1 MRVVQLQEQLLENTC
16 LRQSECEAILPCMD
30 DGAEVVCTV
39 RREREEKELCLR
51 LTR

>member
-30 DGAEVVCTV
+30 DGAEGGVHVSGEVV
-39 RREREEKELCLR
+39 RRRSFVLG
-51 LTR
+51 

>member
-30 DGAEVVCTV
+30 DGPRWCALSGEIV
-39 RREREEKELCLR
+39 RRRSFVLG
-51 LTR
+51 